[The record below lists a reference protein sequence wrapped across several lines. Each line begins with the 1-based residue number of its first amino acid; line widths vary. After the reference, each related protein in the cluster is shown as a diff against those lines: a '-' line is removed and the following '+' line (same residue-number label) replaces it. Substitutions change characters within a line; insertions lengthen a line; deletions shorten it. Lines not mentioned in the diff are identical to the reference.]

1 MSCDHLRGLKPT
13 FLRQVKGLEIQ
24 RLLLRFEFFVGV
36 ACSSDGCPGPSPW
49 DVALREA
56 GSCDA
61 I

>member
-1 MSCDHLRGLKPT
+1 MICDHLRGLT
-13 FLRQVKGLEIQ
+13 TTILGQVKGLAIQ
-24 RLLLRFEFFVGV
+24 RLLLKFEFFIRV